1 MGPLAATENHPNP
14 PLRVSKRG
22 PSPGLA
28 ELGQRCWTSQVFHR
42 PARISMHVDDALCDK
57 ASGLTRIC
65 SVLVR
70 FLRAQ
75 NNKGPSRSWGR
86 LGPLDLGSALGQRAP
101 GKLGNPAIVPPP
113 PGNFPAC
120 SFPEI
125 AKFPEIARFP
135 EIAKA
140 KWAAGLLCMGLF
152 SGFGRLVPP
161 GCCYISAS
169 STMPITNTTKP
180 AAVAAANDRSTL
192 SMMLPRYRRA
202 TYPPWLRRALRSVAN
217 GCV

>member
-113 PGNFPAC
+113 PR
-120 SFPEI
+120 
-125 AKFPEIARFP
+125 KFPSVLISRNRQASRNRQGEMGRWPTVHGVVFGFWSAR
-135 EIAKA
+135 
-140 KWAAGLLCMGLF
+140 AAGLLLHQ
-152 SGFGRLVPP
+152 RQQHDADHQHHE
-161 GCCYISAS
+161 AS
-169 STMPITNTTKP
+169 
-180 AAVAAANDRSTL
+180 
-192 SMMLPRYRRA
+192 RR
-202 TYPPWLRRALRSVAN
+202 R
-217 GCV
+217 GGE